1 MEIIPKIHSYW
12 AYVVVLLAILFALNT
27 LFYFFTKK
35 EIDNSFRKLSLFTLI
50 SFHVQ
55 LLIGLATYFVSPM
68 LKSFASL
75 PMGELMKNDTAR
87 LLKVEHPMMMIAAIL
102 FVTLANAKIKKS
114 VVVSPFILLLVI
126 LALFCVTSRIPYDL
140 WLK

>member
-1 MEIIPKIHSYW
+1 MEMIPKIHSYW
-12 AYVVVLLAILFALNT
+12 AYLVVLLAILFALNT

-35 EIDNSFRKLSLFTLI
+35 QIDNGFKKISLFTLI
-50 SFHVQ
+50 AFHIQ

-68 LKSFASL
+68 LKSFSSL

-102 FVTLANAKIKKS
+102 FVTLANAKIKR
-114 VVVSPFILLLVI
+114 VTIVSPFILLLVI
-126 LALFCVTSRIPYDL
+126 LAVFCVTSRIPYDL
-140 WLK
+140 WLR